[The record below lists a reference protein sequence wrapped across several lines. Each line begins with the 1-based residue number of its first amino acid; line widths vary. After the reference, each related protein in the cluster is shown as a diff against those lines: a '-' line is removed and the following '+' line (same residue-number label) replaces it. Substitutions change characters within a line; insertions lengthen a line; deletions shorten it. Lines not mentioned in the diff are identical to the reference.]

1 MKDIRWQLAKLQ
13 VELLIVQNQL
23 LELKDKKCLVG

>member
-13 VELLIVQNQL
+13 VELLMVQNKL
-23 LELKDKKCLVG
+23 LELKDRK